1 MSHMQG
7 TEQKERELHA
17 RDKNISILHLSC
29 KTSDLQFSLVLQTH
43 ALVLKSVCNKEHN
56 GVICNM
62 TKSSSNSYQSTL
74 PTGRVLGM
82 NYSSF
87 LNFTRNYEQ
96 ASEIFVP

>member
-56 GVICNM
+56 RVICNM